1 MKLKKTL
8 TMGNFH
14 IWFWNLVYLI
24 FMALFIDCTVWSIST
39 GTKEIHIFQAVYG
52 LESHSWSHFTP
63 IEIRFWYISYKYFEI
78 ISQWVKLFH
87 LSKGSNCE
95 MSKKTI
101 ILLSLYF
108 LCHLY
113 SFVISK
119 PIKLKIRGGSHLKE
133 KSLLFHWRPMPIL

>member
-1 MKLKKTL
+1 MQGSVHLKKYRTACY
-8 TMGNFH
+8 
-14 IWFWNLVYLI
+14 II
-24 FMALFIDCTVWSIST
+24 QSTVWSIST